1 MVFLIVCV
9 NLNKLEVLVHSLIV
23 SKEAFSIYIYLFFR
37 YLSMFHYLFV
47 YVPEY
52 ISLITS
58 VCAHVEDC
66 VRKDSCTF

>member
-47 YVPEY
+47 YVPGY